1 MRHYLFLIF
10 PLFSPGLGSDIIDG
24 RKSKENSML
33 YMASVQNKNGHV
45 CGGFLVSEDFVMT
58 AAHCD
63 DQDPTS
69 VVLGTHNL
77 KKVNKDMKYKVKKKC
92 KYPSYVNIA
101 KGNDIMLLKLSKEVQ
116 LGNRMQLAKIPRS
129 AANVKDNQ
137 KCRVA
142 GWGFTRTGNGAP
154 NDLRMVDVSIIN
166 QQVCRSRW
174 GRLPA
179 NIICAGG
186 YGTNKGFC
194 QGDSGGPLECNGI
207 VVGIVSFNRNA
218 ICDYPDF
225 PNGYTDISKY
235 LPWINQILRSKD

>member
-1 MRHYLFLIF
+1 
-10 PLFSPGLGSDIIDG
+10 
-24 RKSKENSML
+24 
-33 YMASVQNKNGHV
+33 MASLQVNGRHN
-45 CGGFLVSEDFVMT
+45 CGGFLVSKDFVMT
-58 AAHCD
+58 ACNICNTTNNK
-63 DQDPTS
+63 QQT
-69 VVLGTHNL
+69 NL
-77 KKVNKDMKYKVKKKC
+77 
-92 KYPSYVNIA
+92 PL
-101 KGNDIMLLKLSKEVQ
+101 NDSSAPNYSFFQ

>member
-1 MRHYLFLIF
+1 MFLA
-10 PLFSPGLGSDIIDG
+10 LGSEIING
-24 RKSKENSML
+24 NKAPENTLL
-33 YMASVQNKNGHV
+33 YMASLQVNGRHN
-45 CGGFLVSEDFVMT
+45 CGGFLVSKDFVMT
-58 AAHCD
+58 AAHF
-63 DQDPTS
+63 
-69 VVLGTHNL
+69 
-77 KKVNKDMKYKVKKKC
+77 
-92 KYPSYVNIA
+92 
-101 KGNDIMLLKLSKEVQ
+101 Q